1 MFNSAELRTCH
12 CCGLIQRVLP
22 LRARQMARCVRCG
35 TCICRSR
42 GIGKSNSRTAAL
54 ATAALILYPVAV
66 GLPMLRIEK
75 FGHYNES
82 GIIEGTF
89 TLLAGGHVLVGIVV
103 LLCSVILPLAKLA
116 GLLILSTGAFL
127 KNRRHRAWTYHLV
140 EWTGRWGML
149 DVLLVAVLVAALK
162 LGDMVQ
168 VSAGPA
174 AVAFTAVVVLSLLS
188 AASFDPHALWHSE
201 EPQTDREAIHA
212 P

>member
-1 MFNSAELRTCH
+1 
-12 CCGLIQRVLP
+12 
-22 LRARQMARCVRCG
+22 
-35 TCICRSR
+35 
-42 GIGKSNSRTAAL
+42 
-54 ATAALILYPVAV
+54 
-66 GLPMLRIEK
+66 MLRIEK